1 MITTNLIDNFKR
13 DLKASLLELEKKYGV
28 VANTGTVT
36 YDNSEFRF
44 KTIIT
49 EGKRTAPIKRATS
62 SSFMFGDRVKVNHP
76 KVAGS
81 RKFTVTKVNRKSV
94 KIAEIGGYASLKVS
108 PSLLEKI

>member
-62 SSFMFGDRVKVNHP
+62 SSFMFGDRVK
-76 KVAGS
+76 
-81 RKFTVTKVNRKSV
+81 KVNRKSV